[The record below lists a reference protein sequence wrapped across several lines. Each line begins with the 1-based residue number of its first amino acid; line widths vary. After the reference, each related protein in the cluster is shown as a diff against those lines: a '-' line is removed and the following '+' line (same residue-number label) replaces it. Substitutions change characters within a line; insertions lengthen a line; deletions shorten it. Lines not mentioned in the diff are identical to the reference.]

1 MKIDP
6 VLSKAARQAKRR
18 DYEGALKILK
28 SEENRYYGSFKYY
41 YLYAV
46 ICLYS
51 GSLIEALT
59 NFRHALQIKMKD
71 PFTML
76 GLAVLHLKRLDTVQA
91 VDFYLD
97 VHEINPRNKIAKRGL
112 AVIRKHS
119 DPDSL
124 SYWVT
129 SKKLKKLYP
138 PIPSGG
144 ISLKMVLNAALILA
158 AAFVLVF
165 AFLVWFRVTPNP
177 FASRAERPYS
187 TEFVLSAPE
196 RSAPVEVGGS
206 YRYILTR
213 DQALGLYDG
222 ALSFF
227 TSYRD
232 EAAKI
237 NLNRILESNAS
248 VELKNKSRLLF
259 TYMEVPGFDNFK
271 HGDNVSFADVK
282 NEPVIYRD
290 VHVIWR
296 GMATNVEVTDE
307 YTRFDFLVGYD
318 TRRTLEG
325 IVPVIFDR
333 PVSLNGERPLEVLA
347 KIALIPPFSDF
358 FLEGVAIYQSGRLE
372 ND

>member
-6 VLSKAARQAKRR
+6 VLSKAARQAKKR

-28 SEENRYYGSFKYY
+28 SEEDRYYGSFKYY

-51 GSLIEALT
+51 GSFIEALT
-59 NFRHALQIKMKD
+59 NFRHARQIKMKD
-71 PFTML
+71 PLTML
-76 GLAVLHLKRLDTVQA
+76 GLAVLYLKRLDTVQA
-91 VDFYLD
+91 VDYYLD
-97 VHEINPRNKIAKRGL
+97 VQEINPRNKIAKKGL
-112 AVIRKHS
+112 SVIRKHS

-124 SYWVT
+124 SDWVT
-129 SKKLKKLYP
+129 SKKLNKLYP
-138 PIPSGG
+138 PIPSPG
-144 ISLKMVLNAALILA
+144 ISLKTVLNAALILA
-158 AAFVLVF
+158 AAFVLVYG
-165 AFLVWFRVTPNP
+165 FLVWFRVMPNP
-177 FASRAERPYS
+177 FGSRAVRPTS
-187 TEFVLSAPE
+187 EFVLSGSE
-196 RSAPVEVGGS
+196 RGAPVEVGGS

-213 DQALGLYDG
+213 DQALGLYDR
-222 ALSFF
+222 ALSLF

-248 VELKNKSRLLF
+248 VDLKNKSRLLL

-290 VHVIWR
+290 VHVIWS
-296 GMATNVEVTDE
+296 GMATNVEITDE

-318 TRRTLEG
+318 TRTTLEG
-325 IVPVIFDR
+325 IVPVVFDR

-347 KIALIPPFSDF
+347 KIALTSSFSDF
-358 FLEGVAIYQSGRLE
+358 ILEGVAIYQSGRLE
-372 ND
+372 NN

>member
-1 MKIDP
+1 MKVDP
-6 VLSKAARQAKRR
+6 VLSKAVRQVKKR
-18 DYEGALKILK
+18 DFEGALKMLK
-28 SEENRYYGSFKYY
+28 SEEDRYYGSFKYY

-51 GSLIEALT
+51 GSFVEALT
-59 NFRHALQIKMKD
+59 NFRHASQIKMKD

-91 VDFYLD
+91 VDYYLD
-97 VHEINPRNKIAKRGL
+97 VQEINSKNRIAKKGL
-112 AVIRKHS
+112 AVIRKYS
-119 DPDSL
+119 DTDSL
-124 SYWVT
+124 SDWVA

-138 PIPSGG
+138 PIPSAG
-144 ISLKMVLNAALILA
+144 ISLKTVVNAALILA
-158 AAFVLVF
+158 AAFILTFALLVR
-165 AFLVWFRVTPNP
+165 FRVIPNP
-177 FASRAERPYS
+177 FGSRAERPS
-187 TEFVLSAPE
+187 SEFVLSGSE

-206 YRYILTR
+206 YRYIFTR
-213 DQALGLYDG
+213 NQALDLYDR
-222 ALSFF
+222 ALSLF
-227 TSYRD
+227 TAYRD

-248 VELKNKSRLLF
+248 EELKNKSRLLF

-271 HGDNVSFADVK
+271 HGDNVSFTDVK

-318 TRRTLEG
+318 TRTILEG
-325 IVPVIFDR
+325 IVPVVFDR
-333 PVSLNGERPLEVLA
+333 PISLNSERPLELLGKIVLA
-347 KIALIPPFSDF
+347 SSFSDF
-358 FLEGVAIYQSGRLE
+358 ILEGVAIHQSGRLE
-372 ND
+372 NN